1 MKLQT
6 HCIANQINYTRSDWQ
21 CMRLYKEYLGLDV
34 NVKNARVR
42 ARAEISFGRYNAIPV
57 YGGWNCSRYPRG
69 LSSVGGTNNKG
80 ELGG

>member
-6 HCIANQINYTRSDWQ
+6 HCIANQINFTRSDWQ
-21 CMRLYKEYLGLDV
+21 CKELLGLDV
-34 NVKNARVR
+34 NIKNARVR
-42 ARAEISFGRYNAIPV
+42 ARAGVRRRNAIPV
-57 YGGWNCSRYPRG
+57 VCGYRDCSCYPRG